1 MDVSSRHWFR
11 RSIRPLLGVL
21 ALVYGA
27 VVRLRVALYATGWF
41 GLAKRLP
48 GRVISVGNLTVGGT
62 GKTPCVAWIARYLH
76 AEGEQVAILSRG
88 YRRESRGRVEVSD
101 GARVLATPQEAG
113 DEPWLLARSCPGVRV
128 VVDHRRYE
136 AGRWLHETVAAERGV
151 AVFLLDDGYQHLQL
165 ARDLNLLLVDAGDP
179 LPQAR
184 LAPLGRLREP
194 LSQLRRADAVI
205 ITRSDQPYDERALDQ
220 LLQRY
225 LRPATPVF
233 HAAHEL
239 TSLSDWESGE
249 RVEVAQLGGR
259 MVAAIAGIARPAR
272 FYDDLRRL
280 GLNLGWTRSFP
291 DHHRYR
297 PADLAEIAAAAQAA
311 GAAAVLMT
319 EKDAANWPPG
329 SPIGLPLLVA
339 RIEFR
344 CREEQAL
351 KSLLRRRVAT
361 SPGAR
366 GEV

>member
-1 MDVSSRHWFR
+1 
-11 RSIRPLLGVL
+11 
-21 ALVYGA
+21 
-27 VVRLRVALYATGWF
+27 
-41 GLAKRLP
+41 
-48 GRVISVGNLTVGGT
+48 RVISVGNLTVGGT

-76 AEGEQVAILSRG
+76 AEGERVAILSRG

-136 AGRWLHETVAAERGV
+136 AGRWLHERVAAERGGT
-151 AVFLLDDGYQHLQL
+151 VFLLDDGYQHLQL

-205 ITRSDQPYDERALDQ
+205 ITRSDQPYDEPALDQ
-220 LLQRY
+220 LLLRG
-225 LRPATPVF
+225 LRPATQVF
-233 HAAHEL
+233 HATHAL
-239 TSLSDWESGE
+239 TSLYDWESGE
-249 RVEVAQLGGR
+249 NFEIGQLAGR
-259 MVAAIAGIARPAR
+259 AVAAVAGIARPER
-272 FYDDLRRL
+272 FYHDLRQL
-280 GLNLGWTRSFP
+280 GLELCWTRSFP

-297 PADLAEIAAAAQAA
+297 PAELAEIGAAAQEA
-311 GAAAVLMT
+311 GAAALLVT
-319 EKDAANWPPG
+319 EKDAANWPRG
-329 SPIGLPLLVA
+329 QALGLPLLVA

-351 KSLLRRRVAT
+351 KSLLRRGAAA
-361 SPGAR
+361 SPGSR

>member
-1 MDVSSRHWFR
+1 MDVRSRSWFIW
-11 RSIRPLLGVL
+11 SIRPLLWVL

-27 VVRLRVALYATGWF
+27 VVRLRVALYATGWC

-136 AGRWLHETVAAERGV
+136 AGRWLHETVDG

-194 LSQLRRADAVI
+194 LSQLCRADAVI

-233 HAAHEL
+233 HASHEL

-249 RVEVAQLGGR
+249 RVDVAQLAGR
-259 MVAAIAGIARPAR
+259 GVAAIAGIARPPR

-280 GLNLGWTRSFP
+280 GLNLAWTRSFP